1 MDAQKEVFY
10 IGIDLD
16 DSWTQIS
23 YYREGMEDVET
34 VSTITGAQ
42 KYRIPTVLGECQEL
56 ILFLRR
62 VLRFVPG
69 LMEFSEI
76 CALTIHLREVDV
88 KRVQLLRQVMEEIGI
103 PRERVFIQD
112 SKESF
117 CHFALHQ
124 EWELMQHEIM
134 LFQCEENHLQCYW
147 LKKDEH
153 TMPRKVQIQTFELG
167 ELPTE
172 EEERDRAF
180 MSKAEELLRGKIVS
194 AVYLTGEGFEGEW
207 MRLSVNMLC
216 RGRRVFQGK
225 NLYTKGACYE
235 SMMQM
240 SREKQEYVY
249 FSENIIAD
257 NIFIQVKNGNR
268 TFFKE
273 LAEAGSSR
281 FDVSGS
287 CQVLLDGEPSVDI
300 WLQSPDSQE
309 ARIVSLQLT
318 DLPKRPPKATR
329 LFIELMVGR
338 ENRLMVRVTD
348 MGFGAW
354 YPASGKVWEYSINE

>member
-1 MDAQKEVFY
+1 MDSQKEVYY

-23 YYREGMEDVET
+23 YYREGMENVET
-34 VSTITGAQ
+34 VSTIMGAR
-42 KYRIPTVLGECQEL
+42 KYRIPTIVHKRQDLA
-56 ILFLRR
+56 LFLRK
-62 VLRFVPG
+62 VLRLVPG
-69 LMEFSEI
+69 LVEFSEI
-76 CALTIHLREVDV
+76 CALTIHLREIDV
-88 KRVQLLRQVMEEIGI
+88 ERVQLFQQVMERIGI
-103 PRERVFIQD
+103 QRERVFIQD

-124 EWELMQHEIM
+124 KKELMQHEIV
-134 LFQCEENHLQCYW
+134 LFQCEENQLWCYW
-147 LKKDEH
+147 LKKDEK
-153 TMPRKVQIQTFELG
+153 TMPRKVQIQTFDLG

-172 EEERDRAF
+172 EEEKDKVFLSR
-180 MSKAEELLRGKIVS
+180 AEELLRGKVVS

-207 MRLSVNMLC
+207 MKLSVNMLC
-216 RGRRVFQGK
+216 MGRRVFQGK

-240 SREKQEYVY
+240 SREKPEYVY
-249 FSENIIAD
+249 FSENIVAD

-273 LAEAGSSR
+273 LAEAGSSL
-281 FDVSGS
+281 FEVSGS

-300 WLQSPDSQE
+300 WLQPPDSQE

-329 LFIELMVGR
+329 LLIELMAGR
-338 ENRLMVRVTD
+338 ESRLMVRITD
-348 MGFGAW
+348 MGFGTW
-354 YPASGKVWEYSINE
+354 YPASGKVWEYSIDE

>member
-1 MDAQKEVFY
+1 MDSQKEVFY

-16 DSWTQIS
+16 DRWTQIS
-23 YYREGMEDVET
+23 YYREGMEAVET

-42 KYRIPTVLGECQEL
+42 KYRIPTAVCNRQEL
-56 ILFLRR
+56 ILFLRK
-62 VLRFVPG
+62 VLHLVPG
-69 LMEFSEI
+69 LVEFSEI
-76 CALTIHLREVDV
+76 CALTIHLREVDME
-88 KRVQLLRQVMEEIGI
+88 KVQLLRQVMEEMGI
-103 PRERVFIQD
+103 SQERVFIQD

-124 EWELMQHEIM
+124 KKELMQHEVV
-134 LFQCEENHLQCYW
+134 LFQCEENQLQCYW
-147 LKKDEH
+147 LKKDEK
-153 TMPRKVQIQTFELG
+153 TMPRKVQIQNFELG

-172 EEERDRAF
+172 EEERDKVF

-207 MRLSVNMLC
+207 MKVSVNMLC

-281 FDVSGS
+281 FDISGS

-300 WLQSPDSQE
+300 WLQPPDSQE
-309 ARIVSLQLT
+309 TRIVSLQLT

-329 LFIELMVGR
+329 LFIELLAGR
-338 ENRLMVRVTD
+338 EKRLMIRITD
-348 MGFGAW
+348 MGFGTW
-354 YPASGKVWEYSINE
+354 YPASGKIWEYSIDE